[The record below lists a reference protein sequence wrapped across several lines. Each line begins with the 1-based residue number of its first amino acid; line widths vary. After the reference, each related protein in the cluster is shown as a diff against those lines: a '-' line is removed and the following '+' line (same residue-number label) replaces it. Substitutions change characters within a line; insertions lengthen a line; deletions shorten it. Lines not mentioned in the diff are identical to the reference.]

1 MPNYDPLAILERANA
16 HASNWQSALDH
27 AIAQQTSANNTAF
40 ADGFARD
47 RVFQL
52 YPSELNRAQSGNVYQ
67 AKLADMQT
75 RLLPDQEDAQRTA
88 YRLNSS
94 QNGLALQESGWAY
107 SPENTAA
114 RQTVLDDKLQ
124 SPAAQVS
131 AGAATYG
138 IVDPQRRESTIRT
151 TLTQSPGALSAQAN
165 AAAPY
170 AATQM
175 GQVIDR
181 LLTGEIGAADADL
194 QRLGLGRVTQQSD
207 GKLVL
212 HDAQGRGSM
221 PMSAQEAAVVLQS
234 HTAQPATTL
243 QTYGAAQTQAA
254 QAAMLKRFEQQ
265 AEIAKED
272 VKARNALRL
281 ELLKAAADP
290 MATPESRTQMEQLA
304 QRYGLDLAGQGSAA
318 GAAPGGLPP
327 AVAAAAGISA
337 AAPSGRV
344 SGASALS
351 GYLGSGTP
359 AAVTTRAVGSAAT
372 AAAARTPASLPDGLD
387 TARKTSDAAVHAL
400 QTSAAQR
407 AQRYASLKRLDLDLL
422 VRSTGPNAATGP
434 EMQAMQRA
442 RIRMVDEITQLDT
455 QLREQ
460 QTRLREATQDLKR
473 LTGEVQ
479 ADNAYRS
486 YRP

>member
-16 HASNWQSALDH
+16 HASNWQSALDR
-27 AIAQQTSANNTAF
+27 AIAQQTAANNTAF

-52 YPSELNRAQSGNVYQ
+52 YPSELNRMQAGNVYQ
-67 AKLADMQT
+67 AKFADMQT
-75 RLLPDQEDAQRTA
+75 RLLPEQEDAQRTA
-88 YRLNSS
+88 YRLNGS

-107 SPENTAA
+107 SPDNTAA
-114 RQTVLDDKLQ
+114 RRTVLDDKLQ
-124 SPAAQVS
+124 SPAAQLR

-138 IVDPQRRESTIRT
+138 VVDPQQRETAIQGA
-151 TLTQSPGALSAQAN
+151 LAQSPAALSAQAS

-170 AATQM
+170 AATQV

-181 LLTGEIGAADADL
+181 LLTGDIGAADADL
-194 QRLGLGRVTQQSD
+194 QRLGLGRVTQQAD

-212 HDAQGRGSM
+212 HDAQGRASM
-221 PMSAQEAAVVLQS
+221 PMSAQEVAVVLQS
-234 HTAQPATTL
+234 RTAQPATPL

-265 AEIAKED
+265 AELAKED

-290 MATPESRTQMEQLA
+290 MATPESRTQLEQLA
-304 QRYGLDLAGQGSAA
+304 QRYGLELGGQGSPA
-318 GAAPGGLPP
+318 GATPGGLPP
-327 AVAAAAGISA
+327 AVAAAAGINPAASSA
-337 AAPSGRV
+337 SP

-351 GYLGSGTP
+351 GYLGSAPATAARPAPTPATAAGVRTP
-359 AAVTTRAVGSAAT
+359 AAE
-372 AAAARTPASLPDGLD
+372 LD
-387 TARKTSDAAVHAL
+387 TARATSDQAL
-400 QTSAAQR
+400 QALQGSAAQR
-407 AQRYASLKRLDLDLL
+407 AQRYASLKQLDLDLL

-460 QTRLREATQDLKR
+460 QTRLRDATQDLKR
-473 LTGEVQ
+473 LTQKVQ
-479 ADNAYRS
+479 ADNTYRS

>member
-1 MPNYDPLAILERANA
+1 MPTYDPLAILERANA
-16 HASNWQSALDH
+16 HASNWQSALDR
-27 AIAQQTSANNTAF
+27 AIAQQTAANNTAF

-52 YPSELNRAQSGNVYQ
+52 YPSELDRMQAGNVYQ
-67 AKLADMQT
+67 AKLAGMQT

-94 QNGLALQESGWAY
+94 QSGLALQESGWAY
-107 SPENTAA
+107 SPDNTAA
-114 RQTVLDDKLQ
+114 RRTVLDDKLQ
-124 SPAAQVS
+124 SPAAQLR

-138 IVDPQRRESTIRT
+138 IVDPQQRETAIQGA
-151 TLTQSPGALSAQAN
+151 LAQSPAALSAQAS

-170 AATQM
+170 AAAQV

-194 QRLGLGRVTQQSD
+194 QRLGLGRVTQQAD

-212 HDAQGRGSM
+212 HDGQGRASTQ
-221 PMSAQEAAVVLQS
+221 MSAQEVAVVLQS
-234 HTAQPATTL
+234 RTAQSATPL
-243 QTYGAAQTQAA
+243 QAYGAAQTQAA

-265 AEIAKED
+265 AELAKED

-290 MATPESRTQMEQLA
+290 MATPESRTQLEQLA
-304 QRYGLDLAGQGSAA
+304 QRYGLDLGGGGPA
-318 GAAPGGLPP
+318 GASPGGLPP
-327 AVAAAAGISA
+327 AVAAAAGINPAVPSA
-337 AAPSGRV
+337 SPSRP
-344 SGASALS
+344 SALS
-351 GYLGSGTP
+351 GYLGSAPVTAARPETTP
-359 AAVTTRAVGSAAT
+359 AT
-372 AAAARTPASLPDGLD
+372 ASEARTPAAELD
-387 TARKTSDAAVHAL
+387 TARQTSAEAL
-400 QTSAAQR
+400 QALQASAAQR
-407 AQRYASLKRLDLDLL
+407 AQRYARLKRLDLDLL

-442 RIRMVDEITQLDT
+442 RTRMVDEITQLDT

-460 QTRLREATQDLKR
+460 QMRLREATQDLKQ
-473 LTGEVQ
+473 LTQKVQ
-479 ADNAYRS
+479 TDNTYRS

>member
-1 MPNYDPLAILERANA
+1 MPTYDPLAILERANA
-16 HASNWQSALDH
+16 HASNWQSALDR

-52 YPSELNRAQSGNVYQ
+52 YPSELDRMQAGNVYQ
-67 AKLADMQT
+67 AKLAHMQT

-94 QNGLALQESGWAY
+94 QSGLALQESGWAY
-107 SPENTAA
+107 SPDNTAA
-114 RQTVLDDKLQ
+114 RRTVLDDKLQ
-124 SPAAQVS
+124 SPAAQLR

-138 IVDPQRRESTIRT
+138 IVDPQQRETAIQGA
-151 TLTQSPGALSAQAN
+151 LAQSPAALSAQAS

-170 AATQM
+170 AATQV

-194 QRLGLGRVTQQSD
+194 QRLGLGRVTQQAD

-212 HDAQGRGSM
+212 HDAQGRPSM
-221 PMSAQEAAVVLQS
+221 PMSAQEVAVVLQS
-234 HTAQPATTL
+234 RTAQSATPL
-243 QTYGAAQTQAA
+243 QAYGAAQTQAA

-265 AEIAKED
+265 AELAKED

-290 MATPESRTQMEQLA
+290 MATPESRTQLEQLA
-304 QRYGLDLAGQGSAA
+304 QRYGLDLGGGSPA
-318 GAAPGGLPP
+318 GASPGGLPP
-327 AVAAAAGISA
+327 AVAAAAGINASM
-337 AAPSGRV
+337 PSGSP
-344 SGASALS
+344 SGASALP
-351 GYLGSGTP
+351 GYLGSAPATAARPAATPVTAGEAPTP
-359 AAVTTRAVGSAAT
+359 AAE
-372 AAAARTPASLPDGLD
+372 LD
-387 TARKTSDAAVHAL
+387 TARATSAQAL
-400 QTSAAQR
+400 QALQASAAQR

-442 RIRMVDEITQLDT
+442 RIRMVDEITQLDA

-460 QTRLREATQDLKR
+460 QMRLREATQDLKR
-473 LTGEVQ
+473 LTQKVQ
-479 ADNAYRS
+479 ADNTYQS

>member
-1 MPNYDPLAILERANA
+1 MPTYDPLAILERANA
-16 HASNWQSALDH
+16 HASNWQSALDR
-27 AIAQQTSANNTAF
+27 AVAQQTSANNTAF

-52 YPSELNRAQSGNVYQ
+52 YPSELDRMQAGNVYQ
-67 AKLADMQT
+67 AKLAGMQM

-94 QNGLALQESGWAY
+94 QSGLALQESGWAY
-107 SPENTAA
+107 SPDNTAA
-114 RQTVLDDKLQ
+114 RRTVLDDKLQ
-124 SPAAQVS
+124 SPAAQLR

-138 IVDPQRRESTIRT
+138 IVDPQQRETAIQGA
-151 TLTQSPGALSAQAN
+151 LAQSPAALSAQAS

-170 AATQM
+170 AATQV

-194 QRLGLGRVTQQSD
+194 QRLGLGLVMQQAD

-212 HDAQGRGSM
+212 HDAQGRASM
-221 PMSAQEAAVVLQS
+221 PMSAQEVAVVLQS
-234 HTAQPATTL
+234 RTAQSATPL
-243 QTYGAAQTQAA
+243 QAYGAAQTQAA

-265 AEIAKED
+265 AELAKED

-290 MATPESRTQMEQLA
+290 MATPESRTQLEQLA
-304 QRYGLDLAGQGSAA
+304 QRYGLDLGGQGSLA
-318 GAAPGGLPP
+318 GATPGGLPP
-327 AVAAAAGISA
+327 AVAAAAGINASM
-337 AAPSGRV
+337 PSG
-344 SGASALS
+344 SPAGASALS
-351 GYLGSGTP
+351 GYLGSAPATTARPAATP
-359 AAVTTRAVGSAAT
+359 AT
-372 AAAARTPASLPDGLD
+372 AGEARTPAAELD
-387 TARKTSDAAVHAL
+387 TARATSAQAL
-400 QTSAAQR
+400 QALQASAAQR
-407 AQRYASLKRLDLDLL
+407 AARYASLKRLDLDLL

-460 QTRLREATQDLKR
+460 QMRLRDATQDLKR
-473 LTGEVQ
+473 LTQKVQ
-479 ADNAYRS
+479 ADNTYRS